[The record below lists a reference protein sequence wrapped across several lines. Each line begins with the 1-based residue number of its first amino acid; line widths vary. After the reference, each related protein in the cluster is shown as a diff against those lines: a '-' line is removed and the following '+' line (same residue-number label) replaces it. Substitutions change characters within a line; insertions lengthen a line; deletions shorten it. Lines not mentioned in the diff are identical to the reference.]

1 MIVRKATLSDIPA
14 VAALERAE
22 FPDGADEGMLTRL
35 WETDGG
41 VILAAGEGDALLGY
55 VWARFVLDEGEIGN
69 IAVAPERRRCGVGAA
84 LLGALFADA
93 CLSYLLSGSLKNSS
107 LSSLFRCGSNSSI
120 PSIWV
125 VPATYVS
132 KRNISFSKGFGMEIS
147 PPLLCNSPTSPLPP
161 DLTKSPII
169 SPQHFFDFRII
180 NGDKLVILFKD
191 TFKFLLLL
199 LSFLCILKNI
209 LHCVWIL

>member
-35 WETDGG
+35 WETDDG

-84 LLGALFADA
+84 LLGALFAESERRGA
-93 CLSYLLSGSLKNSS
+93 AVLRLEV
-107 LSSLFRCGSNSSI
+107 RGSNLAARRLYEKNGFETVGKRKNYYEKPTEDAI
-120 PSIWV
+120 LM
-125 VPATYVS
+125 S
-132 KRNISFSKGFGMEIS
+132 K
-147 PPLLCNSPTSPLPP
+147 
-161 DLTKSPII
+161 
-169 SPQHFFDFRII
+169 FFQ
-180 NGDKLVILFKD
+180 KEAE
-191 TFKFLLLL
+191 
-199 LSFLCILKNI
+199 
-209 LHCVWIL
+209 

>member
-22 FPDGADEGMLTRL
+22 FPDGADEGMLARL

-84 LLGALFADA
+84 LLKALFAESERRGA
-93 CLSYLLSGSLKNSS
+93 AVLRLEV
-107 LSSLFRCGSNSSI
+107 RGSNLAAQRLYEKNGFET
-120 PSIWV
+120 V
-125 VPATYVS
+125 GKRKNYYEKPAEDAILMS
-132 KRNISFSKGFGMEIS
+132 K
-147 PPLLCNSPTSPLPP
+147 
-161 DLTKSPII
+161 
-169 SPQHFFDFRII
+169 FFQ
-180 NGDKLVILFKD
+180 KEAE
-191 TFKFLLLL
+191 
-199 LSFLCILKNI
+199 
-209 LHCVWIL
+209 